1 MSIEASVR
9 NVGRGLI
16 GPVTVALGQVR
27 RLTAGSAL
35 VRFTTGLAALGALAL
50 AMPLREMGE
59 WVVLFPP
66 IAIGVAVFPRT
77 RWVSLVALLAIVG
90 WLFTT
95 IAFGGP
101 VTPWRL
107 GGLAVTLYV
116 MHSGAAL
123 AAVLPFDCLVA
134 PGTVLHWLGRTVAV
148 LGASLA
154 IGLGGLLAASVI
166 PSTRSTYGPIAGS
179 AVAAALAFLLVWHLR
194 RRA

>member
-1 MSIEASVR
+1 MSNLPR
-9 NVGRGLI
+9 NLIDRTSAAVGQ
-16 GPVTVALGQVR
+16 AR

-50 AMPLREMGE
+50 AMPLEEIGE
-59 WVVLFPP
+59 GVVLFLP

-95 IAFGGP
+95 VVFGAP

-116 MHSGAAL
+116 MHSGATL

-134 PGTVLHWLGRTVAV
+134 PRTVLRWLGRTVAV

-166 PSTRSTYGPIAGS
+166 PSTRSTYGPIVGS